1 MGICMSLGVLIVGA
15 GPVGL
20 FTAIEAKLHN
30 PDLEIKVLERNEEYS
45 RHHILR
51 LEKES
56 LVNSLVYQQYPA
68 VRVLNG
74 FVPTSDIESTFLEIA
89 QNLGIVIERG
99 IKVADSNSL
108 LKQYPSAHT
117 LIGAD
122 GAHSVIR
129 KQIFKDE
136 KKIDTNLQYIV
147 ELKYKAKNKTSRL
160 PVATYGPALGQVP
173 YLLTENVGKEKNG
186 ETPVS
191 LFIFVDEPTY
201 NEIREQKGLQL
212 SNLKPSSKRKTK
224 LLNTIR
230 PWLSLRKEALDE
242 EMILGSEQI
251 NGVALNIFQ
260 SASFAKNH
268 DGRNVYLVG
277 DAAAGV
283 PYFRALNAGLLAA
296 AITAKTIALNTEP
309 DLENLNAL
317 LTHLM
322 NGEIKRAKKQNG
334 KVNIG
339 RAVNYVL
346 ANVSK
351 IATGALLKPEEEAA
365 MLNARIE
372 KTSII
377 RRHPRILLACSLGLF
392 ALVVLACTTMP
403 FLSIGAACFISITGA
418 VSLACISALLVKM
431 TLFISQCFKGAQ
443 DIRHAPPLPWETHN
457 ISSSFKA
464 LSQLSVDS
472 GNVNSNDASVEN
484 EIEHYPSPLITL
496 TQGELPQEIY
506 SNLPS
511 CA

>member
-1 MGICMSLGVLIVGA
+1 MRPDVLIVGA

-51 LEKES
+51 LEQES
-56 LVNSLVYQQYPA
+56 LVNSLAYRQYPA

-74 FVPTSDIESTFLEIA
+74 FVPTSDIESTFLDIA

-99 IKVADSNSL
+99 IKVADCNAL

-186 ETPVS
+186 ETPIS

-201 NEIREQKGLQL
+201 NEIREQKGVRL
-212 SNLKPSSKRKTK
+212 SNLKPSSTRMTK

-260 SASFAKNH
+260 SASFAKKQ

-296 AITAKTIALNTEP
+296 AITAKTIANSDP
-309 DLENLNAL
+309 DLENLNATL
-317 LTHLM
+317 AHLM
-322 NGEIKRAKKQNG
+322 NEEIKRAKKQNG

-346 ANVSK
+346 ANASK
-351 IATGALLKPEEEAA
+351 IATGALLKPEAEAA

-392 ALVVLACTTMP
+392 ALVVLACTTIP
-403 FLSIGAACFISITGA
+403 FLPIGAACFISITGG
-418 VSLACISALLVKM
+418 VSLACITALMVKM
-431 TLFISQCFKGAQ
+431 TLFISECVKGAQ
-443 DIRHAPPLPWETHN
+443 GIRRAPPLPWEAHN
-457 ISSSFKA
+457 ISPSLKA
-464 LSQLSVDS
+464 LSQLSVNS
-472 GNVNSNDASVEN
+472 SNVEPKGAQVED
-484 EIEHYPSPLITL
+484 EIVHFPSPLRTL
-496 TQGELPQEIY
+496 PEEELPQEIY